1 MVHFLSDL
9 FIYFFAAVVA
19 AAVAF
24 FGALTLARLGFPGR
38 GEGREGASTP
48 SLL

>member
-9 FIYFFAAVVA
+9 FIYFSAAVVA

-38 GEGREGASTP
+38 GGLVGPHFFEN
-48 SLL
+48 